1 MPKRKTMTGKKSALK
16 KKLVIVESPTKAHT
30 IRRFLSEDYMVESC
44 MGHIRDLPESA
55 KYIPQ
60 EYKQKSWG
68 TLGVN
73 VDDSFQPIYCVP
85 PSKKEVVKNLKAKLS
100 KARELILATDED
112 REGESI
118 SWHLAQIL
126 KPKVPVKRM
135 VFHEITKDA
144 IEKSLKNFRKI
155 NSRLVQ
161 AQETRRVLDR
171 LVGYTISPLLWKKIL
186 GGLSAGRVQSL
197 AVKLISDREMER
209 IEFQKAG
216 YWSLQA
222 ILLSRSIKKQTFTAQ
237 LKSIKS
243 KSIATGKDFDKTGK
257 ITNKNLLHLKEK
269 DTTKLLKTLKGQP
282 FTVNKVEETPR
293 SRSPAPPF
301 ITSTLQQ
308 AANRQLNL
316 SARQTMSTA
325 QKLYENG
332 WITYMRTDSI
342 HLSQEALKSARAAIK
357 KLYGSRELPE
367 KPRFYK
373 TKSKNAQEAHEAI
386 RPAGSQFKPPEKTH
400 LKGVELQ
407 LYRLIWNRTL
417 ASQMKNCEQMS
428 LSASLT
434 CKDTLWTASGTVILS
449 PGFYRIYRE
458 ENEKKEA
465 PLPSLSKGEKLKCE
479 KLSPQS
485 HETQPPPRYNEASL
499 IQKLEKEGVG
509 RPSTYA
515 PIISTI
521 QNRGYVQKTN
531 KTLAPTFTALM
542 VTNFLREHFPD
553 YVNIK
558 FTSEMEKTL
567 DDIAKGKIN
576 HTKYLSSI
584 YKGKKGLKKQVE
596 EQEVSLNGKDSRT
609 LTLKPFKGIRFHIGR
624 FGAYISQ
631 KEKKGETKASLPK
644 DIFPADLSSEKIS
657 ELIQAKKTEDRS
669 FGIHP
674 QTKEKIFIKTGRY
687 GPYLETETSKKRS
700 AIPSFLS
707 PGELTLSQAVQLL
720 ELPKVL
726 GKHPKTKKEIKKSI
740 GRYGPYVVH
749 EGDFR
754 SVPADKSFLT
764 LSLKEALQILARPKK
779 KPKKAARTIKALKE
793 FQKGEDTIQ
802 VFSGRYG
809 PYIKFQ
815 NRNISLPAGL
825 QPEALT
831 LESVSEIIKE
841 KMGGKALKKPSANT
855 KKTKASAQKGKP
867 SKTKKVRSV
876 SGETRRKKSSRTK
889 GKKR

>member
-1 MPKRKTMTGKKSALK
+1 MTGKKSAVK
-16 KKLVIVESPTKAHT
+16 KKLVIVESPTKART
-30 IRRFLSEDYMVESC
+30 ISRFLSGDYVVESC

-60 EYKQKSWG
+60 EYKQKPWG

-73 VDDSFQPIYCVP
+73 VDDNFQPIYCVP
-85 PSKKEVVKNLKAKLS
+85 PSKTEVVKNLKTKLS
-100 KARELILATDED
+100 QAQELILATDED

-118 SWHLAQIL
+118 SWHLIQIL

-144 IEKSLKNFRKI
+144 IGKALKNFRKI

-161 AQETRRVLDR
+161 AQEARRVLDR

-197 AVKLISDREMER
+197 AVKLISNREIER

-216 YWSLQA
+216 YWSLEA
-222 ILLSRSIKKQTFTAQ
+222 TLLSHSKKKQTFTAQ

-243 KSIATGKDFDKTGK
+243 KQIVTGKDFDKTGK
-257 ITNKNLLHLKEK
+257 IKNKGLLHLKEK
-269 DTTKLLKTLKGQP
+269 DTTNLVKSIKGQP
-282 FTVNKVEETPR
+282 FTVNTVKQTPR
-293 SRSPAPPF
+293 SRAPAPPF

-308 AANRQLNL
+308 AANRQLNM
-316 SARQTMSTA
+316 SARQAMSTA

-332 WITYMRTDSI
+332 LITYMRTDSLT
-342 HLSQEALKSARAAIK
+342 LSNEALKSTRFAIK
-357 KLYGSRELPE
+357 KLYGQKELPE

-373 TKSKNAQEAHEAI
+373 TKSKSAQEAHEAI
-386 RPAGSQFKPPEKTH
+386 RPAGTPFKTPEQTH
-400 LKGVELQ
+400 LKGAELQ

-449 PGFYRIYRE
+449 PGFYRIYQEEGGKRE
-458 ENEKKEA
+458 P
-465 PLPSLSKGEKLKCE
+465 PLPPLSKGEKLKCE
-479 KLSPQS
+479 KLSPLS

-521 QNRGYVQKTN
+521 QNRGYVQKAN
-531 KTLAPTFTALM
+531 KTLAPTFTALV
-542 VTNFLREHFPD
+542 VTNFLSEHFPD
-553 YVNIK
+553 YVDMK

-567 DDIAKGKIN
+567 DDIASGKIN
-576 HTKYLSSI
+576 HTKYLTSI

-596 EQEVSLNGKDSRT
+596 KQETSLNGKDSRT
-609 LTLKPFKGIRFHIGR
+609 LTLKPFKGIRFHVGR

-631 KEKKGETKASLPK
+631 KEKKGEIKASLPT
-644 DIFPADLSSEKIS
+644 DIFPSDLSFEKIS
-657 ELIQAKKTEDRS
+657 NLIQAKKTEDKS

-674 QTKEKIFIKTGRY
+674 NTKEKIFIKTGRY
-687 GPYLETETSKKRS
+687 GPYLEMEKSKKRS

-707 PGELTLSQAVQLL
+707 QSELTLPQAVQLL
-720 ELPKVL
+720 ELPKTL

-740 GRYGPYVVH
+740 GRYGPYIVH

-754 SVPADKSFLT
+754 SVPADTSFLT
-764 LSLKEALQILARPKK
+764 LSLKEAVQILAQPKK
-779 KPKKAARTIKALKE
+779 KKKGASSRTLKALRE
-793 FQKGEDTIQ
+793 FKKGEDTIQ

-815 NRNISLPAGL
+815 KRNISLPADL
-825 QPEALT
+825 QPETLT
-831 LESVSEIIKE
+831 LESALEVIE
-841 KMGGKALKKPSANT
+841 KKSGGKKSQKARSSNKKKQTPLAKKPRSAAPT
-855 KKTKASAQKGKP
+855 KKKKT
-867 SKTKKVRSV
+867 SKVKK
-876 SGETRRKKSSRTK
+876 
-889 GKKR
+889 KKR